1 MLYKLKAFIKIFIY
15 PNNCNLFFK
24 SLKFYMIN
32 DLLDIIFASNLNLAI
47 AVVIL
52 VALGYAAVKRL
63 FKIVVLVLTIFAIYC
78 SILLL
83 NNEPLP
89 TPEEFTDKLTLDKET
104 QDAIKDV
111 FENAEKEI
119 KKRYEDLND

>member
-1 MLYKLKAFIKIFIY
+1 MYIIKNML
-15 PNNCNLFFK
+15 
-24 SLKFYMIN
+24 N

-52 VALGYAAVKRL
+52 LALGYAAVKRL
-63 FKIVVLVLTIFAIYC
+63 FKLVVLALTIFAIYC

-89 TPEEFTDKLTLDKET
+89 TADIT
-104 QDAIKDV
+104 
-111 FENAEKEI
+111 I
-119 KKRYEDLND
+119 KK